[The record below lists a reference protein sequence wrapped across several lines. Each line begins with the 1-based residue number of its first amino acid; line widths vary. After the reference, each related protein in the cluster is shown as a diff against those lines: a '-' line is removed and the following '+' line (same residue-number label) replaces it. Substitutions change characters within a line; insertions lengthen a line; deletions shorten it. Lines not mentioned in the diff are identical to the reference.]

1 MDYICT
7 VMKKPMQYS
16 ITKKGSKA
24 QEPIVAYSTP
34 LLSVLNGL
42 SYQDIDTMHLSGS
55 SLVDIQNQT
64 LLSPRV
70 ISSIVGVSKSKYY
83 DLIHLDDL
91 GAKNI
96 DALAD
101 FAALW
106 QKGLDAFD
114 GDVALLNEWLE
125 TRNSNLGDIS
135 PVELLSSRLGRR
147 ELEKA
152 FLRIEYST
160 YG

>member
-1 MDYICT
+1 
-7 VMKKPMQYS
+7 MKRPKKYS
-16 ITKKGSKA
+16 TKKGSSIVKEPLPAGGLPLLNVLNNMSFNEIIDARFSGEKLLEVQEQTSLGA
-24 QEPIVAYSTP
+24 QELA
-34 LLSVLNGL
+34 G
-42 SYQDIDTMHLSGS
+42 
-55 SLVDIQNQT
+55 
-64 LLSPRV
+64 
-70 ISSIVGVSKSKYY
+70 IVGVSKSKYY
-83 DLIHLDDL
+83 ELLQLKDI
-91 GAKNI
+91 GTKSI

-106 QKGLDAFD
+106 QKGVDAFD
-114 GDVALLNEWLE
+114 DDTSLLNEWLF
-125 TRNSNLGDIS
+125 TRNINLGNIK

>member
-1 MDYICT
+1 
-7 VMKKPMQYS
+7 MKRPKKYS
-16 ITKKGSKA
+16 AKKVVPKVK
-24 QEPIVAYSTP
+24 EPLLTAGLP
-34 LLSVLNGL
+34 LLSILYNMSFNEINEAHFPGEKLLEVQEQTSL
-42 SYQDIDTMHLSGS
+42 SAQDLAG
-55 SLVDIQNQT
+55 
-64 LLSPRV
+64 
-70 ISSIVGVSKSKYY
+70 IVGVSKSKYY
-83 DLIHLDDL
+83 ELLQLSDI
-91 GAKNI
+91 GTKNI

-106 QKGLDAFD
+106 QKGVDAFD
-114 GDVALLNEWLE
+114 DDTSLLNEWLLA
-125 TRNSNLGDIS
+125 RNINLGNIK

>member
-1 MDYICT
+1 
-7 VMKKPMQYS
+7 MKKKKKYS
-16 ITKKGSKA
+16 TKKKVSKVK
-24 QEPIVAYSTP
+24 EPMVLSGVP
-34 LLSVLNGL
+34 LLSVLYNL
-42 SYQDIDTMHLSGS
+42 SFSELGDIHFSGKKLLEVQEQTALNAQDLAGI
-55 SLVDIQNQT
+55 I
-64 LLSPRV
+64 
-70 ISSIVGVSKSKYY
+70 GVSKSKYY
-83 DLIHLDDL
+83 ELLQMDDV
-91 GAKNI
+91 GTKNI

-106 QKGLDAFD
+106 KKGVGAFD
-114 GDVALLNEWLE
+114 DDNSLLNEWLV
-125 TRNSNLGDIS
+125 TRNINLGNIR

>member
-1 MDYICT
+1 
-7 VMKKPMQYS
+7 MKNKKDIYSSKDTKPSQ
-16 ITKKGSKA
+16 TN
-24 QEPIVAYSTP
+24 EPAVAYNNHV
-34 LLSVLNGL
+34 LQVLNGL
-42 SYQDIDTMHLSGS
+42 SYADINNIHLSGEA
-55 SLVDIQNQT
+55 LTDIQEQT
-64 LLSPRV
+64 LLNAQALASV
-70 ISSIVGVSKSKYY
+70 VGVGKSKFY
-83 DLIHLDDL
+83 DLVKTDDL

-114 GDVALLNEWLE
+114 GNTELLNEWLE
-125 TRNSNLGDIS
+125 TRNLNLGGTKPI
-135 PVELLSSRLGRR
+135 ELLSSRMGRR

>member
-1 MDYICT
+1 M
-7 VMKKPMQYS
+7 
-16 ITKKGSKA
+16 TKKKTYSSTKKVPKA
-24 QEPIVAYSTP
+24 QEPMVAYQVS
-34 LLSVLNGL
+34 LLNVLNGL
-42 SYQDIDTMHLSGS
+42 SYNDLDTIQLSGACLVEIQQQT
-55 SLVDIQNQT
+55 SLSAQT
-64 LLSPRV
+64 
-70 ISSIVGVSKSKYY
+70 IASIVGVSKSKFY
-83 DLIHLDDL
+83 DLVRLNDL

-101 FAALW
+101 FASLW

-114 GDVALLNEWLE
+114 GDVNLLNEWLE
-125 TRNSNLGDIS
+125 TRNINLGSVRPI
-135 PVELLSSRLGRR
+135 ELLSTRMGRR

>member
-1 MDYICT
+1 MA
-7 VMKKPMQYS
+7 KKKTYS
-16 ITKKGSKA
+16 NKGKVS
-24 QEPIVAYSTP
+24 QIDDPIIGYGVP
-34 LLSVLNGL
+34 LLHVLNGL
-42 SYQDIDTMHLSGS
+42 TYNDIDTTHMPGK
-55 SLVDIQNQT
+55 SLVEIQEQT
-64 LLSPRV
+64 SLSAQV
-70 ISSIVGVSKSKYY
+70 IANVIGVSKSKFY

-106 QKGLDAFD
+106 QKGLSAFD
-114 GDVALLNEWLE
+114 GDKDLLNEWLE
-125 TRNSNLGDIS
+125 TRNTNLGDKPINF
-135 PVELLSSRLGRR
+135 LSSRMGRR

-152 FLRIEYST
+152 FLRIEFST

>member
-1 MDYICT
+1 
-7 VMKKPMQYS
+7 MKKQKKYSAKGKTSKVNEPMVLG
-16 ITKKGSKA
+16 T
-24 QEPIVAYSTP
+24 T
-34 LLSVLNGL
+34 LLSVLNKL
-42 SYQDIDTMHLSGS
+42 SFNDLGTAHFPGKKLLEVQEQTALSAQDLAG
-55 SLVDIQNQT
+55 
-64 LLSPRV
+64 
-70 ISSIVGVSKSKYY
+70 IVGVSKSKYY
-83 DLIHLDDL
+83 ELLQLDDI
-91 GAKNI
+91 GTKNI

-106 QKGLDAFD
+106 QKGVDAFD
-114 GDVALLNEWLE
+114 DDTTLLNEWLIS
-125 TRNSNLGDIS
+125 RNINLGNIM